1 MIVSFYIIKLSRICY
16 VVYFSGI
23 NRLRAL
29 GVRWYNNKKLSVLD
43 TEEWERYMEELR
55 RDWIIWK
62 HNPNESYNL
71 ENPEIEDQSMGQAS
85 VIRKILKDKKN
96 GFFVECGAY
105 DGEMRSNTLVLERKL
120 GWNGL
125 LVEADPINFSK
136 MLLKNRKAYLT
147 PTCLGIEPYPTVSSF
162 LMGQNVGRLHEPNA
176 TDSHL
181 PNSPD
186 VVHSGVHITVQC
198 FPFIHYMMALNIT
211 TVNYFSLDIEG
222 NELQVLKTIPFDMI
236 NIETLSVE
244 FSHIEAGRKELI
256 DFMESRGYSVYS
268 FVVRTD
274 KLAHDV
280 IFVKRDDEASSSRV
294 LLD

>member
-16 VVYFSGI
+16 VVYFS
-23 NRLRAL
+23 